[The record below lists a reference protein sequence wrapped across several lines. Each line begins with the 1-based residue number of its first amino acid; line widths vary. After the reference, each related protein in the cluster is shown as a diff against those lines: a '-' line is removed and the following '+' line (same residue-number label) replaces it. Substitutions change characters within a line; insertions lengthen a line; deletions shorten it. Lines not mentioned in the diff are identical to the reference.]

1 MFFLI
6 EWLNY
11 YRQSYVLSSLNK
23 YVSNVDHE
31 IWNKSGSDTNNA
43 EAAHSMANR
52 EGKQLKLL
60 SAILKGKRYDA
71 RCYITI
77 EVHNKNGVPYTHRDK
92 SDVKRLQNSIVR
104 KTSRIQKNK
113 VSLNDKLPKSS
124 KKKRKLSPSNSRTP
138 IRSKENHERAENIL
152 SDNEEETFS
161 KEIHKKNLELELKEK
176 EIILKLKHE

>member
-1 MFFLI
+1 M
-6 EWLNY
+6 EVWNY
-11 YRQSYVLSSLNK
+11 LLSFCHIFTNVFTAERYHRLFSSLFQIIRE
-23 YVSNVDHE
+23 VSGQSIQFRH
-31 IWNKSGSDTNNA
+31 IHGSGIGS
-43 EAAHSMANR
+43 
-52 EGKQLKLL
+52 
-60 SAILKGKRYDA
+60 
-71 RCYITI
+71 
-77 EVHNKNGVPYTHRDK
+77 
-92 SDVKRLQNSIVR
+92 
-104 KTSRIQKNK
+104 SRIQKNK